1 MPEWKEEIRRRLAS
15 LKLEPAREAAIIEE
29 LAQHLDDYYAES
41 LSKASTEEEAYRQAL
56 KELSDSELLA
66 RELRRVERQVTL
78 EPIIFGTNRR
88 RNMLTDL
95 WQDARYGARMLI
107 KQPGFTLIAVLT
119 LTIGIGANTAIFS
132 IINAVVFRPRPVA
145 QPERLVELYKSDARH
160 RYQNSA
166 YQDFLIFRDQGEV
179 FSGLAAYSVRTFK
192 LGGADEMEQVIG
204 EAVSGNYFD
213 LLGVKPSSG
222 RAFLPEEDQTP
233 GSHPVVVISQ
243 GLWRRRFGADPAL
256 IGKTI
261 TINNQSLTVIGVAP
275 PQYTGMI
282 RGLATELWI
291 PVMMIPQL
299 EPQSGMAMLN
309 SRGNSWLFLV
319 GRLKPEATL
328 EQARARIDL
337 IARQLREA
345 YPQGWMEKRAESGVT
360 LERSMIILPE
370 SETRI
375 HPDAHAAAYAFI
387 ALALT
392 IINLVMLI
400 ACMNLANLL
409 LARAT
414 ARSKEIAVRLAL
426 GAGRWR
432 IARQLLT
439 ESVLLAAIAGAIG
452 VLLAIW
458 LMDALVASVPALP
471 EGIRLAIDLRLD
483 WRVLLYTLAFSFL
496 VGVLFGLAPALQASR
511 PDVIVALKDGG
522 EGYAGALRQSRLRN
536 GLIVAQVALSVVLLA
551 GAGLVLRSVRNLH
564 PISLGFDSLNLVV
577 APIALEERQ
586 YDRARSQEFYRQ
598 LAERTR
604 VLPGVRAVSFVDET
618 PNGFGRSR
626 SSVGIE
632 GYQPGPGEDM
642 QLDRNIIGP
651 GYLTAMN
658 IPITQGRDFD
668 ERDRD
673 GAPCVAVVNEALAR
687 RYFAGGKALGK
698 HLTKF
703 VWRQPNQL
711 CEIVGVVRDNKFQ
724 SLQKEPLPWY
734 AFALLQSH
742 RTRTTMLVHSEGAP
756 ENLVPAVRRAIQ
768 SLDQTIVTTDVLT
781 LNDTFAPLLYF
792 YRLFGLLIGSCGLL
806 AILLAVIGIYGVV
819 AYAVSRRTHEIGV
832 RMALGAD
839 KQKILRLVM
848 RQGMILVGYGLS
860 AGLLLALALTRVLTS
875 SIFEIPLLN
884 GVSSTDP
891 LTYGSTALLLVAV
904 ALLAC
909 WIPARRATKVDPM
922 VALRC
927 E

>member
-1 MPEWKEEIRRRLAS
+1 MIA
-15 LKLEPAREAAIIEE
+15 
-29 LAQHLDDYYAES
+29 
-41 LSKASTEEEAYRQAL
+41 
-56 KELSDSELLA
+56 
-66 RELRRVERQVTL
+66 
-78 EPIIFGTNRR
+78 
-88 RNMLTDL
+88 DL
-95 WQDARYGARMLI
+95 WQDLRFGARMLI

-119 LTIGIGANTAIFS
+119 LTLGIGANTAIFS
-132 IINAVVFRPRPVA
+132 IINAVIFRPRPVA
-145 QPERLVELYKSDARH
+145 QPEQLVELYKSDARH
-160 RYQNSA
+160 RYQNNA
-166 YQDFLIFRDQGEV
+166 YQDFLVFREQGEV
-179 FSGLAAYSVRTFK
+179 FSGLAAYSLRTFK

-204 EAVSGNYFD
+204 EVVSGNYFD

-222 RAFLPEEDQTP
+222 RAFLPEEDRTP
-233 GSHPVVVISQ
+233 GSHPVVVISD

-261 TINNQSLTVIGVAP
+261 TINNQALTVIGVAP

-282 RGLATELWI
+282 RGLATELWV
-291 PVMMIPQL
+291 PVMMAPQL
-299 EPQSGMAMLN
+299 EPQSGMSLLN
-309 SRGNSWLFLV
+309 SRGNSWLFIV

-337 IARQLREA
+337 ISSQLREA
-345 YPQGWMEKRAESGVT
+345 YPEDWRPKRAESGET
-360 LERSMIILPE
+360 LERSVIVLPE

-375 HPDAHAAAYAFI
+375 HPEAHAAAYAFI

-432 IARQLLT
+432 ITRQLLT
-439 ESVLLAAIAGAIG
+439 ESVLLAALAGAAG
-452 VLLAIW
+452 VLLAMW
-458 LMDALVASVPALP
+458 LMSALLASIPAFP

-483 WRVLLYTLAFSFL
+483 WRVLIYTLAFSFL

-522 EGYAGALRQSRLRN
+522 EGYVGARRQSRLRN
-536 GLIVAQVALSVVLLA
+536 GLIITQVALSVVLLA
-551 GAGLVLRSVRNLH
+551 GAGLVFRSVRNLH
-564 PISLGFDSLNLVV
+564 PISLGYGSLNLVV
-577 APIALEERQ
+577 APIELEELQ
-586 YDRARSQEFYRQ
+586 YDRARSQDFYRR

-604 VLPGVRAVSFVDET
+604 ALPGVRSVAFVDYVT
-618 PNGFGRSR
+618 NGLERSR
-626 SSVGIE
+626 GSVGIE
-632 GYQPGPGEDM
+632 GYQPSPGEDM
-642 QLDRNIIGP
+642 QLYRNIIGP

-687 RYFAGGKALGK
+687 RYFAGGQAIGK

-703 VWRQPNQL
+703 AWQQPNQF
-711 CEIVGVVRDNKFQ
+711 CEIVGVVRDDKFQ
-724 SLQKEPLPWY
+724 SLRKEPLPWY

-742 RTRTTMLVHSEGAP
+742 RTQATMLVHSEGAP

-768 SLDQTIVTTDVLT
+768 SLDQTIVTTYVLT

-792 YRLFGLLIGSCGLL
+792 YRLFGLLVGACGLL

-819 AYAVSRRTHEIGV
+819 AYAVSRRTREIGI

-884 GVSSTDP
+884 GVSATDP
-891 LTYGSTALLLVAV
+891 LTFGSIALLLIVV

-909 WIPARRATKVDPM
+909 YLPARKAAQVDPL
-922 VALRC
+922 VALRRD
-927 E
+927 